1 MNIKVFIQLL
11 LEIRTQPYVQI
22 AKNLADQFTEGLSQN
37 VIGSVSSEMGLRP
50 FWVTQ

>member
-50 FWVTQ
+50 F